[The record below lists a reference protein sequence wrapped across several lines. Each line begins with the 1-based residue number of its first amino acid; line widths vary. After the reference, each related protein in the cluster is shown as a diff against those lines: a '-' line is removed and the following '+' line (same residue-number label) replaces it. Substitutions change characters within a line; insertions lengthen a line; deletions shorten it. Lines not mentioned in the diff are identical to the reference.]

1 MQHFMLYQSTFN
13 INRFFFC
20 SIFLID
26 SFWIDIKLNNA
37 FSQDRFTVDQQPH
50 YIYSPREM
58 TRWVRGIYEALHPLK
73 DMNVTVTV
81 EDLVR
86 LFVHEALRF
95 VL

>member
-1 MQHFMLYQSTFN
+1 
-13 INRFFFC
+13 
-20 SIFLID
+20 
-26 SFWIDIKLNNA
+26 
-37 FSQDRFTVDQQPH
+37 
-50 YIYSPREM
+50 M